1 MFLLPSNLM
10 NGKWGIE
17 VSIDYMIDLLKKFVS
32 IDTTSTE
39 RKNYDK
45 ITELIKEEAKKIG
58 CNVEKVVDEKGIP
71 HLKITLPNAPVD
83 RKKVIFLTHYDVVPP
98 GEGWSFDPFKPFVKD
113 GKVYG
118 RGVSDDKSS
127 IAAALTAF
135 KEMLEEKLEPKIYP
149 VLIVSGG
156 EETGESEEFYKSI
169 TGDIGVVLDSGPE
182 GLSIGASGIA
192 RVTVLV
198 KGEQAHSA
206 YPFKGKNAIYLAAK
220 IVSFV
225 EKLGKELEKTVVSKH
240 EAPEYY
246 EKLPARANVTIIES
260 GVAPNIIPGECKL
273 IIDRRTIPEEKA
285 EDAAL
290 DLKRKIE
297 EFAKENNIEVKI
309 DAKGLMDSWV
319 TTDEEVIEKFKHIL
333 KEVTGEEPKTIVEL
347 GGTDGVHLIDRMPV
361 IQFGALR
368 GDNNIHG
375 LNEFVYIK
383 DLTLVKEFVK
393 KTILTPL

>member
-1 MFLLPSNLM
+1 MS
-10 NGKWGIE
+10 
-17 VSIDYMIDLLKKFVS
+17 VDYMVEFLKKLVS
-32 IDTTSTE
+32 IDTTSSE
-39 RKNYDK
+39 RKNFDK
-45 ITELIKEEAKKIG
+45 IVELVMEEAKKIG
-58 CNVEKVVDEKGIP
+58 CNVEKVVDGKGIP
-71 HLKITLPNAPVD
+71 HLKITLPNAPKNG
-83 RKKVIFLTHYDVVPP
+83 KKVVFLTHYDVVPP

-118 RGVSDDKSS
+118 RGASDDKSC

-135 KEMLEEKLEPKIYP
+135 KEIIEEKLEPKIYP

-156 EETGESEEFYKSI
+156 EETGESEEFYRSI

-182 GLSIGASGIA
+182 GLSIGASGVA

-198 KGEQAHSA
+198 KGKQVHSA

-225 EKLGKELEKTVVSKH
+225 EKLGKELEKNIVSKYAATEH
-240 EAPEYY
+240 Y

-260 GVAPNIIPGECKL
+260 GIAPNVIPGECKL

-285 EDAAL
+285 EEAAL

-297 EFAKENNIEVKI
+297 QFAKENNIEVEI
-309 DAKGLMDSWV
+309 DAKGLMDAWV
-319 TTDEEVIEKFKHIL
+319 TTDEKVIEKFRQIL
-333 KEVTGEEPKTIVEL
+333 REVTGKEPKVIVEL

-368 GDNNIHG
+368 GDNNFHG
-375 LNEFVYIK
+375 LNEFVYID
-383 DLTLVKEFVK
+383 DLTLTKEFVK
-393 KTILTPL
+393 KTILTAL

>member
-1 MFLLPSNLM
+1 MFLLPLKFNEC
-10 NGKWGIE
+10 KWGIE
-17 VSIDYMIDLLKKFVS
+17 MSIDYMVDLLKKFVS

-45 ITELIKEEAKKIG
+45 ITELITEEAKKIG

-71 HLKITLPNAPVD
+71 HLKITLPNAPTDGKRV
-83 RKKVIFLTHYDVVPP
+83 VFLTHYDVVPP
-98 GEGWSFDPFKPFVKD
+98 GEGWSFDPFEPFVKD
-113 GKVYG
+113 GKIYG
-118 RGVSDDKSS
+118 RGASDDKSS
-127 IAAALTAF
+127 IAAALIAF
-135 KEMLEEKLEPKIYP
+135 KEILEEKLEPKIYP
-149 VLIVSGG
+149 ILIVSGG
-156 EETGESEEFYKSI
+156 EETGESEEFFKSI

-182 GLSIGASGIA
+182 GLSIGASGVA
-192 RVTVLV
+192 RITVLV
-198 KGEQAHSA
+198 KGEQVHSA

-220 IVSFV
+220 IVSFL
-225 EKLGKELEKTVVSKH
+225 EKLGKELEKTVVSKY

-260 GVAPNIIPGECKL
+260 GVAANIIPGECKL
-273 IIDRRTIPEEKA
+273 VIDRRTIPEEKA
-285 EDAAL
+285 EDAAQ

-297 EFAKENNIEVKI
+297 EFAKENNIEVEI
-309 DAKGLMDSWV
+309 DAKGLMDAWV

-333 KEVTGEEPKTIVEL
+333 KDVTGEEPKVIVEL